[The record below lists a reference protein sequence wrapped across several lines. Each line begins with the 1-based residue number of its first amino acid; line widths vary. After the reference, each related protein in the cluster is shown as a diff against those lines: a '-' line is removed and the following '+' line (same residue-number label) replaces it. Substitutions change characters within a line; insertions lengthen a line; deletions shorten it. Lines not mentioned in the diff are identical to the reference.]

1 MTYGLVNEVF
11 ESQEGMLAAALQ
23 CAGEIAAKPP
33 VAIWGTKQ
41 AIHYARDH
49 SVDESLKQMGWLQGA
64 IWSNAHVG
72 EAVAAMKEKRAG
84 SFPDLAPLKNFNE
97 IGL

>member
-41 AIHYARDH
+41 VIHYARDH
-49 SVDESLKQMGWLQGA
+49 SVDDALQQMGWVQAA

-72 EAVAAMKEKRAG
+72 EAVNAMKQKRPAE
-84 SFPDLAPLKNFNE
+84 FPPLAPLVRF
-97 IGL
+97 IDAGQ